1 MKSDFG
7 SISSEKEVDKNTVD
21 TYWYNGNKQYS
32 RLAIT
37 GGLLQR
43 VLTPLYLYVGAG
55 YGYKNVVWQTV
66 EDIWVKNKKISYSG
80 LEAEVG
86 GIYRI
91 NNLAISLGMQ
101 TNSFKMFEGCLGIGI
116 MF

>member
-1 MKSDFG
+1 MDPSLPG
-7 SISSEKEVDKNTVD
+7 GMNGTLLKE
-21 TYWYNGNKQYS
+21 
-32 RLAIT
+32 
-37 GGLLQR
+37 
-43 VLTPLYLYVGAG
+43 
-55 YGYKNVVWQTV
+55 GYKNVAWQTV